1 MLDNSAWCTVAKM
14 LSPQD
19 FYRKDHRLIFAAMQ
33 SLACQGSPLDLVTL
47 AEALEKLEKLDE
59 IGGFAYLGVLARD
72 TPSAANV
79 KTYAMIVFERSL
91 DRQRQAAAARQD
103 WMEIERLN
111 HHLTTIQAEQENR
124 YTPITDTELLQM
136 EFPSVRWA
144 VPRLIPEGVAILA
157 GSPKI
162 GKSWLALG
170 IAVAVATG
178 GVALGKIQVEP
189 GEVLYLA
196 LEDSQRRLQKRLQCL
211 IPPQY
216 GHTSGH
222 LHFVTEWPRLH
233 LGGIDRLE
241 EWLMAYPGTR
251 LVIIDTLEKVRPPTA
266 SQARNLYTADYL
278 VGDLLEPLSKKHGVA
293 IMLVHHTR
301 KAESED
307 PVELVSGTLG
317 LTGGVDGVMVL
328 RRQRGQADAFLFIT
342 GKDIEEG
349 KDYALNWDAK
359 TTTWAIKGDARDY
372 VGSDERLE
380 IVALLRKHGP
390 LNIKEMA
397 ELLHPGI
404 EVKWGTKEYESTKKL
419 ILRAREVGKI
429 AQERFDK
436 RYHLPYEDRQ
446 HVDSKDDEGMM

>member
-1 MLDNSAWCTVAKM
+1 MPEKSYPQKYYNATSSGQVVSLPIPLHSIEAEQSVLGGLMLDNTAWRAVAGI

-19 FYRKDHRLIFAAMQ
+19 FYRQDHRLIFGAIQ
-33 SLACQGSPLDLVTL
+33 YLADKGSPFDVVTL
-47 AEALEKLEKLDE
+47 AEALEQRGKLEDA
-59 IGGFAYLGVLARD
+59 GGFAYLGVLARD

-79 KTYAMIVFERSL
+79 KAYAMIVLERSI

-103 WMEIERLN
+103 WTEIERLN
-111 HHLTTIQAEQENR
+111 HHFIAVKAEQENR
-124 YTPITDTELLQM
+124 YTPITDTELLQL

-241 EWLMAYPGTR
+241 EWLMAY
-251 LVIIDTLEKVRPPTA
+251 
-266 SQARNLYTADYL
+266 
-278 VGDLLEPLSKKHGVA
+278 LEPGWLSSTPWRKCARIRPARRA
-293 IMLVHHTR
+293 ISIRQIIWSVICWDRSPKNMGLPSCWFTIPVKPSPRTR
-301 KAESED
+301 WSWF
-307 PVELVSGTLG
+307 P
-317 LTGGVDGVMVL
+317 
-328 RRQRGQADAFLFIT
+328 
-342 GKDIEEG
+342 
-349 KDYALNWDAK
+349 
-359 TTTWAIKGDARDY
+359 AR
-372 VGSDERLE
+372 
-380 IVALLRKHGP
+380 
-390 LNIKEMA
+390 
-397 ELLHPGI
+397 
-404 EVKWGTKEYESTKKL
+404 
-419 ILRAREVGKI
+419 
-429 AQERFDK
+429 
-436 RYHLPYEDRQ
+436 
-446 HVDSKDDEGMM
+446 